1 MAQVIIKKD
10 IGGTF
15 DDFLATY
22 NALPYESEDLPE
34 IILPSSD
41 ADMFSNQE
49 IINLPATKIEE
60 EEEEKEE
67 EPKVVPKKVVTQVIN
82 KQPEE
87 QFSNEELDTYSREY
101 GHMQG
106 FVDLLKQEHIP
117 VTITSGVRNGAVTS
131 KGVPSWHS
139 KGWAIDIVPNKGIS
153 WGTLKN
159 IFANN
164 PKILKYMRDVGIGIL
179 DETSSRMLAKTGG
192 TGPHWHIGKDTIA
205 LNTFNKWFPQVSV
218 WK

>member
-34 IILPSSD
+34 ITLPSSD
-41 ADMFSNQE
+41 EDMFSNQE

-60 EEEEKEE
+60 EEKEE
-67 EPKVVPKKVVTQVIN
+67 EPKVAPKKVVPQIIN

-87 QFSNEELDTYSREY
+87 QFTNEELNAYSREY

-131 KGVPSWHS
+131 KGVPS
-139 KGWAIDIVPNKGIS
+139 
-153 WGTLKN
+153 
-159 IFANN
+159 
-164 PKILKYMRDVGIGIL
+164 
-179 DETSSRMLAKTGG
+179 
-192 TGPHWHIGKDTIA
+192 
-205 LNTFNKWFPQVSV
+205 
-218 WK
+218 